1 MSVLDIITRVDSIC
15 KKYEKYDIDN
25 QKDSAVAGD
34 DAFVRLYSI
43 VESGTDTCLQKSE
56 SASAEKSRAAAV
68 AMSAEIRRTK
78 ARLLEEIPKLQR
90 LALKK
95 VRGLSDEELD
105 SRSVLVAAL
114 KERIMSIPD
123 GTPGGSTQVGG
134 WATSSSRTG
143 IKFDSEGKLDDEYFQ
158 ETDGS
163 SQFRQEFEMRKMKQA
178 SFSCFFSLL
187 HNQFCIHDQGL
198 DIISEGLDTLKDMAQ
213 DINEEFDRQMPLM
226 DEIDDKI
233 DRATS
238 DLKTTNVRL
247 KDTLTKMRSSRNF
260 CIDIILLC
268 IILGIAA
275 YLYKS
280 NVGCGT
286 RKHQQLPTPPPA
298 PAAPPG

>member
-1 MSVLDIITRVDSIC
+1 MLDIITRVDSIC
-15 KKYEKYDIDN
+15 KKYDKYAVDK

-34 DAFVRLYSI
+34 DAFARLYSL

-56 SASAEKSRAAAV
+56 AASAENNRAAVV
-68 AMSAEIRRTK
+68 AMSAEVRRTK

-95 VRGLSDEELD
+95 VRGLSQEELD
-105 SRSVLVAAL
+105 SRTVLVVAL

-123 GTPGGSTQVGG
+123 GTPGGSSQVGG
-134 WATSSSRTG
+134 WATSTSRTG
-143 IKFDSEGKLDDEYFQ
+143 IRFDSEGKLNDEYFQ
-158 ETDGS
+158 ETDES
-163 SQFRQEFEMRKMKQA
+163 NQFRQEYEMRKMKQ
-178 SFSCFFSLL
+178 
-187 HNQFCIHDQGL
+187 DQGL

-213 DINEEFDRQMPLM
+213 DINEEFDRQMPLV

-247 KDTLTKMRSSRNF
+247 KDTVTKMRSSRNF

-275 YLYKS
+275 YLY
-280 NVGCGT
+280 NVL
-286 RKHQQLPTPPPA
+286 K
-298 PAAPPG
+298 